1 MNPGGSDGR
10 SRAMIK
16 GEPIRKIESNLYYVD
31 SRYLGS
37 WAVSGVYLLVG
48 DGLTLIETG
57 TSLVGPRILEIVG
70 RMGYGERDIRR
81 AIVTHVHL
89 DHAGAAGWLARR
101 LPHVRIYVHERGAR
115 HLMDPAQLIKSAEM
129 VYGSLENVLAL
140 HGEILPVPEENLVA
154 VSEAN
159 LDVGGGVSLKVF
171 PSPGHAPHHLC
182 LFDRETGCLFSGEGL
197 GHYYPES
204 DLLIPAV
211 APPGF
216 NLETCKETAKRIREF
231 RPRTICF
238 SQFGHHRDPDFV
250 IEESIRQLDSCQ
262 TLMKTYLGKGLSRN
276 EIIERMLRA
285 FVRQRKDREPLRG
298 MFTSLVLGF
307 ETYYARNQHLSKGP

>member
-1 MNPGGSDGR
+1 
-10 SRAMIK
+10 MIE
-16 GEPIRKIESNLYYVD
+16 GEHIRKIESNLYYVD
-31 SRYLGS
+31 SRHLGS
-37 WAVSGVYLLVG
+37 WSVSGVYLLVG
-48 DGLTLIETG
+48 EGLTLIETG
-57 TSLVGPRILEIVG
+57 TSLVAPRILEIVG
-70 RMGYGERDIRR
+70 RLGFRENDIRR
-81 AIVTHVHL
+81 AIVTHIHL

-115 HLMDPAQLIKSAEM
+115 HLMDPAHLIKSAEM

-154 VSEAN
+154 VSEEN
-159 LDVGGGVSLKVF
+159 LPVGGGVSLTVF
-171 PSPGHAPHHLC
+171 GSPGHAPHHLC
-182 LFDRETGCLFSGEGL
+182 LFDPETGCLFSGEAL

-231 RPRTICF
+231 RPQTICF
-238 SQFGHHRDPDFV
+238 SQFGSHRDPAFV
-250 IEESIRQLDSCQ
+250 IEESTRQLDSCH
-262 TLMKTYLGKGLSRN
+262 TLMRAYLGNGLSRD
-276 EIIERMLRA
+276 EIIERMLRG
-285 FVRQRKDREPLRG
+285 FVSERSERESLRG

-307 ETYYARNQHLSKGP
+307 EGYYARNRHLLKTP